1 MSNSNFLSVA
11 LIAIFISFT
20 TINLYPQSN
29 FVDSPAGMLT
39 ENKIDTTQN
48 TLIDTTSTEE
58 VSVAGATIFSLF
70 LPGAGLYLT
79 ENYLPATLYMFFGV
93 GTYAAIFAIL
103 GSSNEVH
110 LDDGGAVIF
119 LVTAGLIH
127 TVSIIHTL
135 LATIEYNENITPLVT
150 YGGKNIQFGLSIKL

>member
-1 MSNSNFLSVA
+1 MSKISFLSVA
-11 LIAIFISFT
+11 LIAIFISIT
-20 TINLYPQSN
+20 TINLYPYRN
-29 FVDSPAGMLT
+29 FVYSPTEMLT

-79 ENYLPATLYMFFGV
+79 EDYLPATLYMFFGV

-110 LDDGGAVIF
+110 LDDGAAVIF

-127 TVSIIHTL
+127 TASIIHTL
-135 LATIEYNENITPLVT
+135 LATIEYNERIAPLVT
-150 YGGKNIQFGLSIKL
+150 YGGKNVQFGLSIKL

>member
-1 MSNSNFLSVA
+1 MSKSNFLSVI
-11 LIAIFISFT
+11 LIPVFISII

-29 FVDSPAGMLT
+29 YVHISTKMIT

-48 TLIDTTSTEE
+48 TFIDTTNIEE

-79 ENYLPATLYMFFGV
+79 EDYLPATLYMFFGV
-93 GTYAAIFAIL
+93 GTYAAIIAIL
-103 GSSNEVH
+103 GSNKEVRI
-110 LDDGGAVIF
+110 DDGGAVIF

-127 TVSIIHTL
+127 TASIIHTL

-150 YGGKNIQFGLSIKL
+150 YVGKNVQFGLSLKL

>member
-20 TINLYPQSN
+20 TINLYPHGN
-29 FVDSPAGMLT
+29 IVDISTEMLT
-39 ENKIDTTQN
+39 ENKIDSTQN
-48 TLIDTTSTEE
+48 TLIDTTNIEE

-150 YGGKNIQFGLSIKL
+150 YSGKNIQFGLSIKL

>member
-1 MSNSNFLSVA
+1 MSKISFLSVA
-11 LIAIFISFT
+11 LIAIFISIT
-20 TINLYPQSN
+20 TINLYPHRN
-29 FVDSPAGMLT
+29 FVHSPTEMLI
-39 ENKIDTTQN
+39 ENKIDSTQN
-48 TLIDTTSTEE
+48 TLIDTTNAEE

-79 ENYLPATLYMFFGV
+79 EDYLPATLYMFFGV

-110 LDDGGAVIF
+110 LDDGAAVIF

-127 TVSIIHTL
+127 TASIIHTL
-135 LATIEYNENITPLVT
+135 LATIEYNERITPLVT
-150 YGGKNIQFGLSIKL
+150 YGGKNVQFGLSINL